1 MNSVALAW
9 CNSTALTITPLLP
22 QQRAAIARCLLR
34 DPPIVMLDE
43 ATSALDTLT
52 EASVQ
57 EALDRLRADRTVLV
71 IAHRLGTIR
80 NADNIIV
87 LKDGVVHEQGTHD
100 ELLSKPS
107 GLYAEMWNMQL
118 NSTSASAST
127 NSLSRYV
134 E

>member
-1 MNSVALAW
+1 
-9 CNSTALTITPLLP
+9 
-22 QQRAAIARCLLR
+22 
-34 DPPIVMLDE
+34 MLDE

-80 NADNIIV
+80 HADNIIV

-118 NSTSASAST
+118 NATSASAST
-127 NSLSRYV
+127 NSLFRYV